1 MTSMSASPK
10 FAPEPPR
17 SAELMVRLP
26 DEVMPSISAVRAGLV
41 IEAS

>member
-1 MTSMSASPK
+1 MSASPK
-10 FAPEPPR
+10 FGGFSQSLPR
-17 SAELMVRLP
+17 SAELVVRLP